1 MNGSKQK
8 HLAGISR
15 VMNTGGK
22 QSCSSEAIGF
32 HVFPEEPR
40 GNVEL
45 EYINIYWH
53 LLKVL
58 CGNYDVYLEQFSF
71 LPGFRLLIIDKSPL
85 DFSR

>member
-1 MNGSKQK
+1 
-8 HLAGISR
+8 
-15 VMNTGGK
+15 MNTGGK

-40 GNVEL
+40 GNVEF

-53 LLKVL
+53 LLEVL

-71 LPGFRLLIIDKSPL
+71 S
-85 DFSR
+85 SRFPATNH